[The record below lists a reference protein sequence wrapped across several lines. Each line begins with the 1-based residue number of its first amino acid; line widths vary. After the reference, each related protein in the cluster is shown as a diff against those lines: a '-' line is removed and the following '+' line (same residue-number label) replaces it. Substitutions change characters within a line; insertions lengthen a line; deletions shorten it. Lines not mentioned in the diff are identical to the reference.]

1 MFKGW
6 YDSSDFAGA
15 EVKRLEIGTVGNKTF
30 YAKWEEVVVEYT
42 ITYNLNDGKLS
53 NPINKYNKNQ
63 LPLTLPTPTLEGSTF
78 VGWYLDA
85 SFNTELNVIPLGT
98 TGNITVYAKWVLKS
112 TEYQITYEL
121 NGGTWG
127 YTNKNELATD
137 FLTDFYNY
145 LGKPGENLTTF
156 MHGAGQTGG
165 FKGIWQDQL
174 AIYMQ

>member
-1 MFKGW
+1 MGSINLNTIQYELNAGVLNNPVLTYTEDTLPLDLPIPTRDGYVFKGW

-42 ITYNLNDGKLS
+42 ITYHLNDGKLS

-121 NGGTWG
+121 NGG
-127 YTNKNELATD
+127 D
-137 FLTDFYNY
+137 
-145 LGKPGENLTTF
+145 LGLYK
-156 MHGAGQTGG
+156 
-165 FKGIWQDQL
+165 
-174 AIYMQ
+174 